1 MISSNGRLI
10 KRLAVFD
17 FDHTICEYNTDI
29 VVRDLLDKELLT
41 PEIRSIVR
49 TCGWIPYM
57 QKILRMLH
65 QQGCKPAEIVS
76 AIRGIPEVPGIK
88 MCIEEMARSNFQII
102 IISDSNSE
110 FIRIWNEFNDISRFI
125 HTTFT
130 NPAKFN
136 SNGLLEVHPFHHQ
149 TECSLSSKNLCKGQ
163 ILDDFI
169 RSQYDQASTEY
180 EKIFYIGDGKN
191 DVCPMLRLNE
201 NGFACPREG
210 YICCE
215 ELASAISK
223 RPERYE
229 AKILKWNSG
238 THLVDLIWREL

>member
-1 MISSNGRLI
+1 
-10 KRLAVFD
+10 
-17 FDHTICEYNTDI
+17 
-29 VVRDLLDKELLT
+29 
-41 PEIRSIVR
+41 
-49 TCGWIPYM
+49 M

-65 QQGCKPAEIVS
+65 QQGIKPADIIS

-88 MCIEEMARSNFQII
+88 TCIEEMATKANFHII

-110 FIRIWNEFNDISRFI
+110 FIKIWNEYNDISRFI

-149 TECSLSSKNLCKGQ
+149 TDCQAGSSKNLCKGK

-169 RSQYDQASTEY
+169 STQYDEANIEY

-201 NGFACPREG
+201 NGYACPREG
-210 YICCE
+210 YVCCE
-215 ELASAISK
+215 ELEKAIRN

-229 AKILKWNSG
+229 AKILKWKSG
-238 THLVDLIWREL
+238 SHLVDLVWREL